1 MQVAAAE
8 EKGGGREIR
17 RVECVG
23 YSLFVFPT
31 ATFLCPWGHS
41 YLAKLTRRVR
51 WTLAIGDE
59 HRSQSMHSTTGERRP
74 RKAQLF
80 NFSALARAT
89 RARAPPPMAR
99 QHPLA
104 GAAPRLSKKNISIF
118 RGPYMLG
125 TTNIFAER

>member
-31 ATFLCPWGHS
+31 ATFLCPRGHS

-89 RARAPPPMAR
+89 RARAPPPWRASIPWR
-99 QHPLA
+99 VPLRA
-104 GAAPRLSKKNISIF
+104 FQKTHTHF

>member
-1 MQVAAAE
+1 MWA
-8 EKGGGREIR
+8 IL
-17 RVECVG
+17 
-23 YSLFVFPT
+23 YLFFPT
-31 ATFLCPWGHS
+31 ATFLCPRGHS

-89 RARAPPPMAR
+89 RARAPPPWRASIPWR
-99 QHPLA
+99 VPLRA
-104 GAAPRLSKKNISIF
+104 FQKNKHFPRAIHAWHHKHF
-118 RGPYMLG
+118 C
-125 TTNIFAER
+125 

>member
-1 MQVAAAE
+1 M
-8 EKGGGREIR
+8 
-17 RVECVG
+17 G

-31 ATFLCPWGHS
+31 ATFLCPRGHS

-89 RARAPPPMAR
+89 RARAPPPRPWRASIPWR
-99 QHPLA
+99 VPLRA
-104 GAAPRLSKKNISIF
+104 FQKKHKHFPRAIHAWHHKHF
-118 RGPYMLG
+118 C
-125 TTNIFAER
+125 

>member
-1 MQVAAAE
+1 MWA
-8 EKGGGREIR
+8 IL
-17 RVECVG
+17 
-23 YSLFVFPT
+23 YLFFPT
-31 ATFLCPWGHS
+31 ATFLCPRGHS

-89 RARAPPPMAR
+89 RARAPPRPHGA
-99 QHPLA
+99 PASPA
-104 GAAPRLSKKNISIF
+104 GCRSAPFKKNISIF

-125 TTNIFAER
+125 TTNLFAER

>member
-1 MQVAAAE
+1 M
-8 EKGGGREIR
+8 
-17 RVECVG
+17 G

-89 RARAPPPMAR
+89 RARAPPLP
-99 QHPLA
+99 H
-104 GAAPRLSKKNISIF
+104 GAPASPGGCRSAPFKKKHKHFPRAIHAWHHKHF
-118 RGPYMLG
+118 C
-125 TTNIFAER
+125 

>member
-1 MQVAAAE
+1 M
-8 EKGGGREIR
+8 
-17 RVECVG
+17 G

-31 ATFLCPWGHS
+31 ATFLCPRGHS

-89 RARAPPPMAR
+89 RARAPPSPMAR
-99 QHPLA
+99 QLSLA

-118 RGPYMLG
+118 CGPYMLG

>member
-1 MQVAAAE
+1 MWAILYLSFQLPPF
-8 EKGGGREIR
+8 
-17 RVECVG
+17 CVQG
-23 YSLFVFPT
+23 
-31 ATFLCPWGHS
+31 GHS

-89 RARAPPPMAR
+89 RA
-99 QHPLA
+99 
-104 GAAPRLSKKNISIF
+104 
-118 RGPYMLG
+118 
-125 TTNIFAER
+125 